1 MAVIRDT
8 DHLRSLLVKTDEAW
22 SPDTQIAHYDERLAE
37 CEADDRRIARALM
50 RADDFADADAI
61 VEVLRQDSAKN
72 NETRAKWAAKR
83 AEAVAEKERRA
94 EREARLAAFVERAN
108 AARET
113 LDDLTADQRRSILR
127 DLHPTIH
134 IGCRDDTHHPGG
146 WPRGVILGDL
156 AEGEAGAAGIL
167 GRGESNATNWVE
179 DGQHWVRWSA
189 EEGWDPATDDRVPPL
204 DEDPEEVVDSDGT
217 AEGSAKLPSN
227 SLHSL

>member
-1 MAVIRDT
+1 M
-8 DHLRSLLVKTDEAW
+8 RSGRSSHRTG
-22 SPDTQIAHYDERLAE
+22 AHEG
-37 CEADDRRIARALM
+37 DDS
-50 RADDFADADAI
+50 ADADAI

-108 AARET
+108 AAR
-113 LDDLTADQRRSILR
+113 RRCMTST
-127 DLHPTIH
+127 PTN
-134 IGCRDDTHHPGG
+134 GAQFSVTCTPPSTSDVAMTPHHPGG

-167 GRGESNATNWVE
+167 GRGQSNATNWEE

-204 DEDPEEVVDSDGT
+204 DEDPEEVVDSACSGRLRET
-217 AEGSAKLPSN
+217 SF
-227 SLHSL
+227 